1 MRFRTSIL
9 AAIFLLAAFSA
20 TVSAQEDTA
29 LEAQLQT
36 LAQAHHGHLTLYAHD
51 LNSGKTVAI
60 NADTPVP
67 TASVIKLT
75 VLFEALKQIQEGKV
89 HFEDKLTLTKSNQ
102 VEGSGVLMFFDV
114 PQTLTLKDVLTM
126 MIIVSDN
133 TATNVAIDYLG
144 LKNIDDRIQWLGLKD
159 TWLYK
164 KVSMPPIGPMPADQ
178 KQFGL
183 GKTTAREMAGLIER
197 FATCNLNAPGSTAR
211 PTAQDEQL
219 CAAAMHMLKNQFY
232 RNSIP
237 RYLEALDTTEG
248 ESKIANKTGALDQ
261 VRNDVGV
268 VFAKNGPV
276 VISEFTYGN
285 EDKSWTPDN
294 EAEVLMAKLARL
306 IIDRWQ

>member
-1 MRFRTSIL
+1 MKRMRIL
-9 AAIFLLAAFSA
+9 AALFLA
-20 TVSAQEDTA
+20 TALSCALHAQEDKP

-36 LAQAHHGHLTLYAHD
+36 LAQAHHGHVVLFAHD
-51 LNSGKTVAI
+51 LKSGKIAAI
-60 NADTPVP
+60 DPDTPVP

-75 VLFEALKQIQEGKV
+75 VLFEALKQIQAGKI
-89 HFEDKLTLTKSNQ
+89 HFDDKVTLTKDNQ
-102 VEGSGVLMFFDV
+102 VSGSGVLMFFDA

-144 LKNIDDRIQWLGLKD
+144 LKNIDDRIQWLGLKN

-164 KVSMPPIGPMPADQ
+164 KVSKPAEGPMPADQ

-183 GKTTAREMAGLIER
+183 GKTTAREMASVMER
-197 FATCNLNAPGSTAR
+197 FATCNLNAPGSTAK
-211 PTAQDEQL
+211 PTPDDEKL
-219 CAAAMHMLKNQFY
+219 CSAAMHILRNQFY

-237 RYLEALDTTEG
+237 RYLEALDSTEG
-248 ESKIANKTGALDQ
+248 ESSIANKTGALNH

-268 VFAKNGPV
+268 VFAPNGPV
-276 VISEFTYGN
+276 VISMFTYDN
-285 EDKSWTPDN
+285 EDQSWTPDN
-294 EAEVLMAKLARL
+294 QAEVLMAKLAKV

>member
-1 MRFRTSIL
+1 MTRMRFVFPILFLIAASINL
-9 AAIFLLAAFSA
+9 R
-20 TVSAQEDTA
+20 AQQDSA
-29 LEAQLQT
+29 LEAQLQP
-36 LAQAHHGHLTLYAHD
+36 LIQAHHGHVALYAHD
-51 LNSGKTVAI
+51 LNSGKIVAI

-89 HFEDKLTLTKSNQ
+89 HFDDKLTLTKANQ
-102 VEGSGVLMFFDV
+102 VEGSGVLMFFDA
-114 PQTLTLKDVLTM
+114 PQPLTLKDVLTM

-164 KVSMPPIGPMPADQ
+164 KVSLPPVGPMPADQ

-183 GKTTAREMAGLIER
+183 GKTTAREMAGVMER
-197 FATCNLNAPGSTAR
+197 FATCNLSAPGSPAK
-211 PTAQDEQL
+211 PTAQDQQL
-219 CAAAMHMLKNQFY
+219 CDAAMHMLKNQFY

-237 RYLEALDTTEG
+237 RYLETLDTTEG
-248 ESKIANKTGALDQ
+248 ESHIANKTGALNQ

-276 VISEFTYGN
+276 VISEFTYDN
-285 EDKSWTPDN
+285 QDESWTPDN
-294 EAEVLMAKLARL
+294 EAEVLMAKLAKV

>member
-1 MRFRTSIL
+1 MRMRIL
-9 AAIFLLAAFSA
+9 PAIFFLISVSAALH
-20 TVSAQEDTA
+20 AQEDTA

-36 LAQAHHGHLTLYAHD
+36 LAKAHQGHVTLYAHD
-51 LNSGKTVAI
+51 LNSGRTVAV

-75 VLFEALKQIQEGKV
+75 VLFEGLKQIQEGKA
-89 HFEDKLTLTKSNQ
+89 HFDDKVTLAKENQ

-126 MIIVSDN
+126 MVIVSDN
-133 TATNVAIDYLG
+133 TATNVAIDVLG

-164 KVSMPPIGPMPADQ
+164 KVSKPPVGPMPADQ

-183 GKTTAREMAGLIER
+183 GKTTAREMASIMER
-197 FATCNLNAPGSTAR
+197 FATCNLNAPGSTAK
-211 PTAQDEQL
+211 PTAEDENL
-219 CAAAMHMLKNQFY
+219 CAAAMHMLKSQFY

-237 RYLEALDTTEG
+237 RYLETMDTTEG
-248 ESKIANKTGALDQ
+248 ESKIANKTGALDE

-285 EDKSWTPDN
+285 QDKSWTPDN
-294 EAEVLMAKLARL
+294 DAEVLLAKLSKV
-306 IIDRWQ
+306 IMDRWQ

>member
-1 MRFRTSIL
+1 MRFL
-9 AAIFLLAAFSA
+9 AAIFFLMAASA
-20 TVSAQEDTA
+20 AVHAQEDSA
-29 LEAQLQT
+29 LEAQLQG
-36 LAQAHHGHLTLYAHD
+36 LIQSHHGHVALYARD

-60 NADTPVP
+60 NADTPAP

-89 HFEDKLTLTKSNQ
+89 HFDDKVTLTKANQ
-102 VEGSGVLMFFDV
+102 VEGSGVLMFFDS

-133 TATNVAIDYLG
+133 TATNVAIDYVG

-164 KVSMPPIGPMPADQ
+164 KVSLPPSGPVPADQ

-183 GKTTAREMAGLIER
+183 GKTTAREMASIMER
-197 FATCNLNAPGSTAR
+197 LATCNLSAPGSTTK
-211 PTAQDEQL
+211 PTAQDQQL
-219 CAAAMHMLKNQFY
+219 CTAAMHMLRNQFY

-237 RYLEALDTTEG
+237 RYLETIDTTEG
-248 ESKIANKTGALDQ
+248 ESKIANKTGALNA

-276 VISEFTYGN
+276 VISEFTWGN
-285 EDKSWTPDN
+285 QDESWTPDN
-294 EAEVLMAKLARL
+294 AAEVLLAKLAKA
-306 IIDRWQ
+306 IVDGWQ

>member
-1 MRFRTSIL
+1 MTRIRFIL
-9 AAIFLLAAFSA
+9 PLFLLIGASI
-20 TVSAQEDTA
+20 TLRAQEDTA
-29 LEAQLQT
+29 LTAQLQPLIQT
-36 LAQAHHGHLTLYAHD
+36 HHGHVALYAHD
-51 LNSGKTVAI
+51 ISSGKTVAI

-89 HFEDKLTLTKSNQ
+89 HFDDKLALTKANQ
-102 VEGSGVLMFFDV
+102 VEGSGVLMFFDA
-114 PQTLTLKDVLTM
+114 PQTITLKDVLTM

-144 LKNIDDRIQWLGLKD
+144 LKNVDDRIQWLGLKD

-164 KVSMPPIGPMPADQ
+164 KVSLPPVGPMPSDQ

-183 GKTTAREMAGLIER
+183 GKTTAREMASVMER
-197 FATCNLNAPGSTAR
+197 FATCNLNASGSAAK
-211 PTAQDEQL
+211 PTAKDQQL
-219 CAAAMHMLKNQFY
+219 CDAAMHMLKNQFY

-237 RYLEALDTTEG
+237 RYLETLDTTEG
-248 ESKIANKTGALDQ
+248 ESKIANKTGALNQ

-276 VISEFTYGN
+276 VISEFTYDN
-285 EDKSWTPDN
+285 QDESWTPDN
-294 EAEVLMAKLARL
+294 QAEVLMAKLAKV

>member
-1 MRFRTSIL
+1 
-9 AAIFLLAAFSA
+9 
-20 TVSAQEDTA
+20 
-29 LEAQLQT
+29 
-36 LAQAHHGHLTLYAHD
+36 
-51 LNSGKTVAI
+51 
-60 NADTPVP
+60 
-67 TASVIKLT
+67 VIKLT
-75 VLFEALKQIQEGKV
+75 VLFEALKQIQEGKA
-89 HFEDKLTLTKSNQ
+89 HFDDKLTLTKANQ

-126 MIIVSDN
+126 MVIVSDN
-133 TATNVAIDYLG
+133 TATNLAIDHLG

-164 KVSMPPIGPMPADQ
+164 KVSLPPVGALPADQ

-183 GKTTAREMAGLIER
+183 GKTTAREMADVMER
-197 FATCNLNAPGSTAR
+197 FATCNLNAPGNAAK
-211 PTAQDEQL
+211 PTESDQKL
-219 CAAAMHMLKNQFY
+219 CAAAMHMLKSQFY

-237 RYLEALDTTEG
+237 RYLETLDTTEG
-248 ESKIANKTGALDQ
+248 DSNIANKTGALNE

-285 EDKSWTPDN
+285 QDQSWTPDN
-294 EAEVLMAKLARL
+294 EAEVLLAKLAKV

>member
-1 MRFRTSIL
+1 MRVL
-9 AAIFLLAAFSA
+9 VAIFLAAVMSSA
-20 TVSAQEDTA
+20 MYAQEDTA
-29 LEAQLQT
+29 LETQLQT
-36 LAQAHHGHLTLYAHD
+36 LAQAHHGNVTLFAHD

-60 NADTPVP
+60 HPDTPVP

-75 VLFEALKQIQEGKV
+75 VLFEALKQIQEGKA
-89 HFEDKLTLTKSNQ
+89 HFDDKLTLTKENQ

-126 MIIVSDN
+126 MVIVSDN
-133 TATNVAIDYLG
+133 TATNLAIDHLG

-164 KVSMPPIGPMPADQ
+164 KVSLPPVGPMPADQ

-183 GKTTAREMAGLIER
+183 GKTTAREMADVMER
-197 FATCNLNAPGSTAR
+197 FATCNLNAPGSAAK
-211 PTAQDEQL
+211 PTESDQKL
-219 CAAAMHMLKNQFY
+219 CAVAMHMLKSQFY

-237 RYLEALDTTEG
+237 RYLETLDTTEG
-248 ESKIANKTGALDQ
+248 ESNIANKTGALNE
-261 VRNDVGV
+261 VRNDVGI

-285 EDKSWTPDN
+285 QDKSWTPDN
-294 EAEVLMAKLARL
+294 EAEVLMAKLAKV